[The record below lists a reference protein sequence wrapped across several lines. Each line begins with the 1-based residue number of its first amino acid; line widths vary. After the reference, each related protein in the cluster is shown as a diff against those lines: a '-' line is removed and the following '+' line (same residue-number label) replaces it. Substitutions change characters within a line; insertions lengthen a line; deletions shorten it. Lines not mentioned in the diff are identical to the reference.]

1 MHLLQRAV
9 RCQHR
14 ACACGPIAST
24 SRQASS
30 YQKQRPR
37 SRLDT
42 SLEAQGNAS
51 RAPFERESV
60 PHEGRYAAGERPTHI
75 NLQER
80 LARRRQRLDR
90 RADRDAQRSERL
102 DLPPRARDVRDDQEP
117 ERERE
122 KEQFMMDDVASAF
135 DYATP
140 ATPMQGLPQT
150 FSSPPLTPGLRSSVH
165 DFLGHEAHPTP
176 IQRLAL
182 ANLVGRETPT
192 HAMIAAET
200 GSGKSLAYLLP
211 MLQELKRTEPSARQ
225 GHGPRGI
232 VLSPTHEL
240 ARQLAFFGKQLV
252 HHDKL
257 RVQTAS
263 RANVKSNAT
272 ASKMSETFSD
282 AQSGEGE
289 FSVAPGGAGAHG
301 VDVLVGTTRK
311 LLEMA
316 RGRGWHK
323 ADEDLFEKKRP
334 RKPAQPEISL
344 KDVEWVVVDEAD
356 VLYNKDFI
364 EETEALLSD
373 IAHARGS
380 PVPAEGLA
388 AYPFNLILSS
398 ATIPVA
404 LNTHLATRLPNLQR
418 LVSPSV
424 HRLPSKLAVEFS
436 AYTSGNRHA
445 DVERKIRELW
455 ADDAHMGRDRS
466 RIVVFANGR
475 GTVEMLGK
483 YLSDKGVPNVAVTG
497 GADVRSFGSNRH
509 LKGFLSSQPAPATPA
524 AEELPEGIPKP
535 VDNDKS
541 PRVLVSTAL
550 LARGMDFAPDVRT
563 VFLLDAP
570 ATAADFLH
578 RAGRTAR
585 AGRPG
590 RLVIF
595 ERAKG
600 RGSEYGKVVRRSLA
614 ALGRTRQSVKQ

>member
-1 MHLLQRAV
+1 
-9 RCQHR
+9 
-14 ACACGPIAST
+14 
-24 SRQASS
+24 
-30 YQKQRPR
+30 
-37 SRLDT
+37 
-42 SLEAQGNAS
+42 
-51 RAPFERESV
+51 
-60 PHEGRYAAGERPTHI
+60 
-75 NLQER
+75 
-80 LARRRQRLDR
+80 
-90 RADRDAQRSERL
+90 
-102 DLPPRARDVRDDQEP
+102 
-117 ERERE
+117 
-122 KEQFMMDDVASAF
+122 MDDLASAF

-140 ATPMQGLPQT
+140 ATPTHGLPQN
-150 FSSPPLTPGLRSSVH
+150 FSSPPLTPGLRSSLH

-176 IQRLAL
+176 IQRLSL
-182 ANLVGRETPT
+182 AHLVGKEGPV

-211 MLQELKRTEPSARQ
+211 MLQELKRTESSARQ
-225 GHGPRGI
+225 GHGPRAL

-257 RVQTAS
+257 RIQTAS

-272 ASKMSETFSD
+272 ASKMSETFGEAKD
-282 AQSGEGE
+282 GEGE
-289 FSVAPGGAGAHG
+289 FAVTAGGAGAHG

-323 ADEDLFEKKRP
+323 VDEDLFEKRRP

-344 KDVEWVVVDEAD
+344 KDVEWVIVDEAD

-373 IAHARGS
+373 VAIARGQRA
-380 PVPAEGLA
+380 PAEGPA
-388 AYPFNLILSS
+388 SYPFNLILSS
-398 ATIPVA
+398 ATIPV
-404 LNTHLATRLPNLQR
+404 LMNNHLSTRLPHLQR

-455 ADDAHMGRDRS
+455 ADDAHCGRERD

-475 GTVEMLGK
+475 GTVETLGK
-483 YLSDKGVPNVAVTG
+483 YLTDKGLPNVAVTG
-497 GADVRSFGSNRH
+497 GADARVFGSNKH
-509 LKGFLSSQPAPATPA
+509 LKGFLSSQPAPATA
-524 AEELPEGIPKP
+524 AVDEGLPEGLPKAL
-535 VDNDKS
+535 DNDKS

-550 LARGMDFAPDVRT
+550 LARGMDFSPDVRT

-614 ALGRTRQSVKQ
+614 ALGRTRQSVKE